1 VGANC
6 PTPDWAAVVFPELEP
21 DEALRRLWEAVAHCC
36 RLDEPDAVA
45 AWQERLT
52 ERDRTKAALLGL
64 GLDALHFEGPGTDLT
79 VGLLPTSSWDGGL
92 SDTVD
97 GIRYLAN
104 LPTEE
109 VFTAPDP
116 LRADGVVTSS
126 RPLVM
131 RNGAVIEGLHVRF
144 EGGRAVEIDARTN
157 AEALRA
163 ETSRD
168 DGATRLG
175 EVALVDRESRI
186 GRTGLVF
193 YDTLYDENSASHIAF
208 GSAYL
213 DTVGE
218 EDLDRVN
225 RSAVHVDF
233 MIGGDDVAV
242 TGVTKAGERVPL
254 LRGGAWQI

>member
-1 VGANC
+1 M
-6 PTPDWAAVVFPELEP
+6 
-21 DEALRRLWEAVAHCC
+21 
-36 RLDEPDAVA
+36 A
-45 AWQERLT
+45 AWQERLE
-52 ERDRTKAALLGL
+52 ERDRTKAALGAL

-92 SDTVD
+92 SDTVG

-116 LRADGVVTSS
+116 LRADGIVRST

-131 RNGAVIEGLHVRF
+131 RSGAVVEGLRVRF
-144 EGGRAVEIDARTN
+144 EGGRAVEIEAQTN
-157 AEALRA
+157 VEAIRA

-168 DGATRLG
+168 EGAERLG

-193 YDTLYDENSASHIAF
+193 YDTLYDENSASHVAF

-213 DTVGE
+213 DTVDEADHG
-218 EDLDRVN
+218 RVN

-242 TGVTKAGERVPL
+242 TGVTRGGDRIPL
-254 LRGGAWQI
+254 LRDGAWQI